1 VVAGATAT
9 QNSPFSSLAVAVTI
23 ASTHCA
29 YPRRNGQAEL
39 AWVAGYSLPAR
50 RQSPI
55 PLLTGLNV
63 EQLRWSRPT
72 RYRYSKPPSQD
83 ERSNVC
89 FSNLLHQFSSR
100 LWSVIRNCLG
110 RKHYVVRLPK
120 YRDMVVHCNGGQFS
134 YVFPLCALIQ
144 KYLNTTSKNS
154 AVTDKPRDAH
164 ASPHNVL
171 PCRIWSF
178 CLKEGWHTEEP
189 QKLRSAGTP
198 LSWGGRRG
206 SPQDIRPSRTCVT
219 TSDLVVL
226 WQRVRA

>member
-1 VVAGATAT
+1 M
-9 QNSPFSSLAVAVTI
+9 
-23 ASTHCA
+23 
-29 YPRRNGQAEL
+29 
-39 AWVAGYSLPAR
+39 
-50 RQSPI
+50 
-55 PLLTGLNV
+55 TGCL
-63 EQLRWSRPT
+63 
-72 RYRYSKPPSQD
+72 SQD

-100 LWSVIRNCLG
+100 LCSVIRNCLG

-120 YRDMVVHCNGGQFS
+120 YSDMVVHCNGGQFS
-134 YVFPLCALIQ
+134 CVFPLCALIQ

-154 AVTDKPRDAH
+154 AVTDKPRDAFLCTCDDVNNKLKH

-226 WQRVRA
+226 